1 MGGRALAEAV
11 LCFRK
16 MLSLP
21 TVTSVPADLVLP
33 SVSHTITLREGLG
46 SCYGSSCIFV
56 YFLCIL
62 TPLPFA
68 YLQYQKQL
76 LILFQSCVPKRGA
89 VGTISSLLRVIQEGI
104 NRALEFDIG
113 LIAAS
118 LSPLW

>member
-1 MGGRALAEAV
+1 
-11 LCFRK
+11 

-33 SVSHTITLREGLG
+33 SVSYTITLQEGLG
-46 SCYGSSCIFV
+46 SCYGSSYLFM

-62 TPLPFA
+62 TLSPPTPFA
-68 YLQYQKQL
+68 YLEYQKQL
-76 LILFQSCVPKRGA
+76 LILFQFCVPKRGA
-89 VGTISSLLRVIQEGI
+89 VETISSLLRVIQEGI

-118 LSPLW
+118 LGPLW